1 MGDLRALLDMAKE
14 LETRANED
22 QSKRVLSGKMS
33 IEDFYAQMESVGK
46 MGFRNILES
55 LPGLSGFVKDDQLDV
70 LQAKMEKWRYIIQ
83 SMTRDEKNNPD
94 TINDARRKRIARGSG
109 VMEHDVKDLIKNFN
123 NSKTMMKQAK
133 GRQMHGM
140 LRRLGIG

>member
-1 MGDLRALLDMAKE
+1 
-14 LETRANED
+14 
-22 QSKRVLSGKMS
+22 
-33 IEDFYAQMESVGK
+33 MESVGK